1 MIIVRSVVGLSLICA
16 LAGCAAQQKKQTA
29 GQYLDDSIVTTKV
42 KSAILGDP
50 TLNVLQIGI
59 ETYQG
64 KVQLSGFVDSPQSA
78 NRAGEV
84 AKSIEG
90 VREVQNNLIVK

>member
-1 MIIVRSVVGLSLICA
+1 MRFARSIVAFSLVFI
-16 LAGCAAQQKKQTA
+16 LVGCASPQEKETA

-50 TLNVLQIGI
+50 SLKVLQIGV

-64 KVQLSGFVDSPQSA
+64 RVQLNGFVDSPESVT
-78 NRAGEV
+78 RASEIAKNIDGVKEV
-84 AKSIEG
+84 
-90 VREVQNNLIVK
+90 RNNLVVK